1 MRQFTYTMTAPDG
14 LHARPAALLAETAR
28 GLACD
33 VIHSKDGR
41 NASARRLMALMLLE
55 VHQGDTVTVT
65 VEGPGEDEAARTI
78 EAFFHTHF

>member
-33 VIHSKDGR
+33 VIISKDGR
-41 NASARRLMALMLLE
+41 K
-55 VHQGDTVTVT
+55 
-65 VEGPGEDEAARTI
+65 PPPAA
-78 EAFFHTHF
+78 